1 MNIRRKA
8 SILLALLGWTVSVA
22 GVAAAEEWKFTS
34 LDWEP
39 YSGKELADQG
49 SSVVLLKQ
57 KLEQAL
63 GVTVTVEFYPW
74 KRAQALAKTQ
84 DYVGYFPAWPEEVQE
99 GFAASPAV
107 DRSKIAVLAMEA
119 SQLAP
124 TSLDAL
130 FAEHKVGLVETYVY
144 PDEVEAAK
152 KAHPGQVD
160 LSPDEAAL
168 VRKLAAGRLSAAI
181 TDPEVMRF
189 VGAKE
194 GVSGIAVVQILQ
206 EKDLVISLRDD
217 AENRPRIERIREA
230 LK

>member
-1 MNIRRKA
+1 MNIRRN
-8 SILLALLGWTVSVA
+8 STLLLALLGLALSV
-22 GVAAAEEWKFTS
+22 GGAAAEEWKFTS

-49 SSVVLLKQ
+49 SSVALLKQ
-57 KLEQAL
+57 KLEQSL
-63 GVTVTVEFYPW
+63 GVTITVEFYPW
-74 KRAQALAKTQ
+74 KRAQALAKTEG
-84 DYVGYFPAWPEEVQE
+84 YVGYFPAWPEEVEE
-99 GFAASPAV
+99 GFVASPAV
-107 DRSKIAVLAMEA
+107 DRSKVAVLAMQDSKL
-119 SQLAP
+119 SQAG
-124 TSLDAL
+124 LDEL
-130 FAEHKVGLVETYVY
+130 FAKHKIGLVGTYTY

-152 KAHPGQVD
+152 KAHPDHVD

-168 VRKLAAGRLSAAI
+168 VRKLAAGRVAAAI

-217 AENRPRIERIREA
+217 AENRTRIERIREA
-230 LK
+230 LQ